1 MADAQAADDERALRL
16 TFSYRG
22 DDIELV
28 DAQAVAMFV
37 PPGDSREG
45 REAVSGFWVELRDDA
60 ESILFRQDLHHP
72 VAGDYEVFPEDP
84 HGEIV
89 RQPVQAR
96 SGAFTL
102 VVPETPEATSVVL
115 VASPSRPDE
124 RSQEAVESARFDMAD
139 VRRRAGGY
147 GRP

>member
-1 MADAQAADDERALRL
+1 MADARAADEERALRL

-28 DAQAVAMFV
+28 DAQAVSMFV
-37 PPGDSREG
+37 PPSDPLER

-72 VAGDYEVFPEDP
+72 VARDYEVFPEDP

-89 RQPVQAR
+89 RQPVETR

-102 VVPETPEATSVVL
+102 VVPEAPEATTVVL
-115 VASPSRPDE
+115 VASPSRPEE
-124 RSQEAVESARFDMAD
+124 RNREAVESVRFDMAD
-139 VRRRAGGY
+139 VRRRAGRS